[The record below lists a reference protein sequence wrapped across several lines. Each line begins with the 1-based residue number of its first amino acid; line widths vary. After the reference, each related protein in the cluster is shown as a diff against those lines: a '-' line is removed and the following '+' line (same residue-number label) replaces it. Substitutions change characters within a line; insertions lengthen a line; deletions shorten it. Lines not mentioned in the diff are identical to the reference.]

1 MVQLAVQ
8 HHCLPKSS
16 PGSPL
21 LNLQPHHDQVGAK
34 EVRLIERRSIQR
46 WLLEW
51 LLLLLYLSIL
61 ALVQS
66 LLDFR
71 DDHHSS
77 HCTTSRSFVSSG

>member
-1 MVQLAVQ
+1 MQLVVQ
-8 HHCLPKSS
+8 HHCLLKSY

-21 LNLQPHHDQVGAK
+21 SNLQLHHDQVGAK
-34 EVRLIERRSIQR
+34 VVRLIERCLVQH

-51 LLLLLYLSIL
+51 LLLWLSIL

-71 DDHHSS
+71 GDRRSS